1 MAKALQNKSKNQNEW
16 NRLQE
21 KLKFLELSDSKEDIA
36 SLKEV
41 YLEYHQQI
49 LDEFY
54 SRLHTIPELDRLI
67 RENSRDEAL
76 KKTFHQYMLSLLNDQ
91 IDVNYVNQRRAIAE
105 AHARIGLT
113 PDRMIGAYGHLNQLF
128 MSYVVKKLRRKPKK
142 LSQAIITY
150 NNLISL
156 DQQIVVETYIELLA
170 KDFVSGLSNI
180 ISYNVNINEINHLI
194 NYQEQQ
200 RNETQSVS
208 SSMQELSTSIEEVAK
223 TVAEST
229 ENLQDNLHHLDEG
242 IQNLSEVTKFLKE
255 VDEGSRKISEHAS
268 ELTNRVK
275 NMEKVMEL
283 IKDIAEQ
290 TNLLALNA
298 SIEAARAGEHGRGFA
313 VVADEVRKLADHT
326 TDSVESIEQDMAN
339 LNGITSSI
347 VNVIDESFKQI
358 HHSRSD
364 LENVTGNLSDM
375 NESLQELGQHFEG
388 ISAITEEQ
396 AATTSEISDRNQRIS
411 DLVEGGDEVIRRTGQ
426 AVYDLSKLID
436 DHRRKAISKNVI
448 LSQEDVIQLAIT
460 DHLLWSWKIYNLILE
475 FEQIEEH
482 EVSSYKEC
490 RLGKWYYGPM
500 REAFAHSQT
509 YKEIEPLHIRVHE
522 LAREAVRAVNND
534 QKGYANKC
542 LDELRQVS
550 SELITKLET
559 LRESIINHKK
569 KTRASVKKEQ

>member
-1 MAKALQNKSKNQNEW
+1 MAKALQQNSVGQDDW

-21 KLKFLELSDSKEDIA
+21 KLSFLGLNDSKEEIV

-41 YLEYHQQI
+41 YLEYHQDI

-54 SRLHTIPELDRLI
+54 AKLHTVPELDRMI

-76 KKTFHQYMLSLLNDQ
+76 KKTFHQYMVSLLDDEIN
-91 IDVNYVNQRRAIAE
+91 VHYVNQRRAIAE

-113 PDRMIGAYGHLNQLF
+113 PDRMIAAYGHLNQLF
-128 MSYVVKKLRRKPKK
+128 MSYVLKKLRKKPKK

-150 NNLISL
+150 NNLISF

-170 KDFVSGLSNI
+170 KEFVSGLSNI

-194 NYQEQQ
+194 EYQERQ
-200 RNETQSVS
+200 RSETQSVS

-223 TVAEST
+223 MVSEST
-229 ENLQDNLHHLDEG
+229 ENLQENLNHLDDG
-242 IQNLSEVTKFLKE
+242 IENLADVTEFLKQI
-255 VDEGSRKISEHAS
+255 DQGSQKISEHAS

-326 TDSVESIEQDMAN
+326 TDSVESIEKDMEN
-339 LNGITSSI
+339 LTGITTSI
-347 VNVIDESFKQI
+347 VNVIEDSFKQI

-364 LENVTGNLSDM
+364 LENVTGNLKEM
-375 NESLQELGQHFEG
+375 NESMQELGNHFEG

-396 AATTSEISDRNQRIS
+396 AATTSDISDRNQTIS
-411 DLVEGGDEVIRRTGQ
+411 ELVEGGDEVIRRTGQ

-436 DHRRKAISKNVI
+436 EHRANSISKNVI

-460 DHLLWSWKIYNLILE
+460 DHLLWSWKIYNLILG
-475 FEQIEEH
+475 FEEIKED
-482 EVSSYKEC
+482 EVSSFRDC

-500 REAFAHSQT
+500 KETFGNIKT
-509 YKEIEPLHIRVHE
+509 YREIEPLHIRVHE
-522 LAREAVRAVNND
+522 LAKDAVRAVNND
-534 QKGYANKC
+534 NIRYANEC
-542 LDELRQVS
+542 LDELRGVS
-550 SELITKLET
+550 SQLITKLEK
-559 LRESIINHKK
+559 LRETLIRQRKD
-569 KTRASVKKEQ
+569 TRASVKH